1 MLNLFSLFNKK
12 TPTMPSDIALD
23 AQRVWS
29 LLDQDSDLRRDMILT
44 LALCGACTKGDQTL
58 GEYLLFRE
66 KAPVNGVIGLV
77 DAPLYSAIDA
87 QQADMV
93 RLLIKYGVKK
103 NPWDL
108 DKHSGNMN
116 DEIWGLLKDDPSE
129 SHLAP

>member
-1 MLNLFSLFNKK
+1 MRGLFFLFNEK
-12 TPTMPSDIALD
+12 TPAMPTDIALD

-29 LLDQDSDLRRDMILT
+29 VLDQDSDLKRDTILT
-44 LALCGACTKGDQTL
+44 LALCDACAKGDQTL

-93 RLLIKYGVKK
+93 RLLIKYGVRK

-116 DEIWGLLKDDPSE
+116 DEIRDLLKDTPLESE
-129 SHLAP
+129 FTP